1 MAFPVFGDFLRGFAV
16 SNRPLRPSRFRSWIK
31 RIDSSY
37 KLNKFLSGR
46 RSSVEVNVA
55 TVELRF
61 RAVVLIG
68 D

>member
-1 MAFPVFGDFLRGFAV
+1 MGNFPGIF
-16 SNRPLRPSRFRSWIK
+16 PSQMK

-37 KLNKFLSGR
+37 KLIKFLYGR
-46 RSSVEVNVA
+46 RSSADTVLNAA
-55 TVELRF
+55 TVEVRF